1 MARFLTI
8 ILISKLTYSTAY
20 IMFSFRCLI
29 GVSHLTCPL
38 WTLGLPGG
46 SDGKEFACNAGDLGL
61 IPGSGISLEK
71 GMATHSGIPAW
82 RIPRTKE
89 PGVLQSMG
97 SQRVGHDWATNTFGP
112 SWGHLRTRPSF
123 SCSQALWSGS
133 FHKPLILLHQ
143 RAKRMKTTITE
154 N

>member
-1 MARFLTI
+1 MFLMARFLTI

-61 IPGSGISLEK
+61 IPGLGRSPRGGHGNPLQYSCLEN
-71 GMATHSGIPAW
+71 S
-82 RIPRTKE
+82 RE
-89 PGVLQSMG
+89 NFL
-97 SQRVGHDWATNTFGP
+97 P
-112 SWGHLRTRPSF
+112 SWHWQHLSQWKVLDSDYYSHPNFLFPSIRGF
-123 SCSQALWSGS
+123 SIFTGDLHVACHGC
-133 FHKPLILLHQ
+133 KPRIAILC
-143 RAKRMKTTITE
+143 
-154 N
+154 